1 MPRIPLIRATIL
13 AVAAFLPAS
22 AQSARPVLPPD
33 SVLVRALTFRS
44 IGPAVMSGRI
54 ADVAVTDAAHSRSK
68 LGNVIYAA
76 AATGGVWKSTNAGVT
91 FAPIF
96 DSVRTGSVGA
106 VAVAPSNPDI
116 VWVGTGE
123 SNNMRSSSWGTGVY
137 KSTDGGKTWSGAM
150 LPTSQ
155 HIGRIVIDP
164 RDPNVVYVA
173 ALGPLWASGGERG
186 LYKTSDGG
194 KTWTNTKE
202 ISKYTGFGEI
212 AMDPSN
218 PDVLYAAAEERER
231 REYGFLPAGPEA
243 GIFKTTDGAKT
254 WTKLAQGLPTGD
266 IGRIGMSV
274 CRSRPS
280 IVYAMIHAKAPG
292 NGLYRTDDA
301 GASWHQVNDQ
311 NGTAWYYSQVICDP
325 TDPDHVVTLS
335 ANSRESH
342 DGGKTFVPFAAG
354 ANGGPHSDHHAL
366 WINDDNP
373 QQMVLGTDGGLYL
386 SWDAGHSWNHVE
398 NIVAGQFYAIALD
411 DAQPFYN
418 VYGGLQDNQTW
429 GGPSRTRNAFG
440 PSNAEWFRMHGGDG
454 FYAVPDPLDHDLVY
468 AEMQQGGVVRYD
480 AKTGQGKNIKP
491 VPKQGER
498 HRYNWSTPILPS
510 RHDAKT
516 VYFAANYLFKSVDR
530 GDSWQTISPDLTRA
544 IDRNKLPIRGAV
556 PDSGTLGRNEG
567 TAEFSNISTIDESPF
582 RGTLL
587 VVGTDDGL
595 IQVTRDGGK
604 TWAKTASFPGVPDTT
619 YVSRVVWSRA
629 NEGTIYA
636 TLDGHRSNDFKP
648 YVLKSTDYGA
658 TWTSIAGNLPDGGP
672 VQVIREHPRQPNLL
686 FVGTEFGVYFTAD
699 GGKHWT
705 QLRSGLPGVPVHDI
719 QIQARANDLVLGTHG
734 RGIYILD
741 DLTPLETLAKAKA
754 AQIAYLFPVPD
765 ALLFQPNTSRNSGMG
780 SAGFTGQNPEP
791 GPHLSYLLNDV
802 APDAKVALS
811 VVDASGTTIRE
822 LPANK
827 LPGLYRLTWEM
838 RVGPPLTGPV
848 DTLALQGG
856 GRGGRGGGRG
866 GGGAGGGRGAAD
878 STARGAGGG
887 GGGGGGGAL
896 GGPPGAGP
904 GGGRVGAD
912 NTFPA
917 LPGKYVARLVVTPSS
932 GTPTVLDQSF
942 ALIKDPMVT
951 MSDVE
956 LKQLYAFRLDVVK
969 VQRTL
974 REKQAQLDTAQRLFA
989 AAKRGADSAGT
1000 KITPELKTQLAAVEK
1015 ELADITREMGAPAAG
1030 RGGGRG
1036 GPPGGGA
1043 GGGAIAAGGGGGRG
1057 GRGGGRAGA
1066 PVSQAGAAAPPAS
1079 GAGGATPPEDEQNP
1093 TAPTTPQNIQAR
1105 LGTTTEML
1113 GISFNPNPEQKK
1125 TLQALPGELQKQGER
1140 VAKVA
1145 TGQLPALIKALKDA
1159 GVEIKT
1165 P

>member
-1 MPRIPLIRATIL
+1 MPRISLIGVALSL
-13 AVAAFLPAS
+13 AALAAAG
-22 AQSARPVLPPD
+22 AQSPAPTLPPD
-33 SVLVRALTFRS
+33 SILVRSLTFRS

-54 ADVAVTDAAHSRSK
+54 ADVAVTDARGSRSK

-91 FAPIF
+91 FTPIF

-123 SNNMRSSSWGTGVY
+123 SNNMRSSSWGNGVY

-150 LPTSQ
+150 LPKSQ
-155 HIGRIVIDP
+155 HIGRIIIDP
-164 RDPNVVYVA
+164 RDPSVVYVA
-173 ALGPLWASGGERG
+173 ALGPLWAPGGERG
-186 LYKTSDGG
+186 LYKTTDGG

-218 PDVLYAAAEERER
+218 PEVLYAAAEQRER

-254 WTKLAQGLPTGD
+254 WTKLAQGLPSGD
-266 IGRIGMSV
+266 IGRIGLSV

-280 IVYAMIHAKAPG
+280 IIYAMIHAKAPA

-354 ANGGPHSDHHAL
+354 NNGGPHTDHHAL

-386 SWDAGHSWNHVE
+386 SWDAGRTWNHVE
-398 NIVAGQFYAIALD
+398 SIVAGQFYAIALD

-429 GGPSRTRNAFG
+429 GGPSRTRNSFG
-440 PSNAEWFRMHGGDG
+440 PSNAEWFRMAGGDG
-454 FYAVPDPLDHDLVY
+454 FYAVPDPLDHTLVY
-468 AEMQQGGVVRYD
+468 AESQQGGVVRYD
-480 AKTGQGKNIKP
+480 EKIGQTKNIKP
-491 VPKQGER
+491 VPKAGER
-498 HRYNWSTPILPS
+498 LRYNWSAPILPS

-516 VYFAANYLFKSVDR
+516 VYLAANYLFRSTDR
-530 GDSWQTISPDLTRA
+530 GDTWQAISPDLTRA
-544 IDRNKLPIRGAV
+544 IDRNKLPMRGAM

-567 TAEFSNISTIDESPF
+567 TAEFGNISTIDESPF
-582 RGTLL
+582 RGGLL

-604 TWAKTASFPGVPDTT
+604 TWTKTATFAGVPDTT
-619 YVSRVVWSRA
+619 FVSRVVWSRA

-636 TLDGHRSNDFKP
+636 TFDGHRSNDFKP
-648 YVLKSTDYGA
+648 YVLKSADYGA
-658 TWTSIAGNLPDGGP
+658 TWTSITGNLPDGGAT
-672 VQVIREHPRQPNLL
+672 QVIREHPRQPNLL
-686 FVGTEFGVYFTAD
+686 FVGTEFGVYATVD
-699 GGKHWT
+699 GGHEWT
-705 QLRSGLPGVPVHDI
+705 QLKAGLPGVPVDDI

-741 DLTPLETLAKAKA
+741 DLTPLENLAKAKA
-754 AQIAYLFPVPD
+754 AQVAYLFPVQD
-765 ALLFQPNTSRNSGMG
+765 ALLFQPNASHNSGMG
-780 SAGFTGQNPEP
+780 SAGFTGQNPDP
-791 GPHLSYLLNDV
+791 GPHISYLLKDV

-811 VVDASGTTIRE
+811 VVDASGATIRA
-822 LPANK
+822 LPVNK
-827 LPGLYRLTWEM
+827 QVGLHRLSWDM

-848 DTLALQGG
+848 DTLALQPG

-866 GGGAGGGRGAAD
+866 GAGAGGAGGAGRGAAD
-878 STARGAGGG
+878 STGRGGAG
-887 GGGGGGGAL
+887 AQ
-896 GGPPGAGP
+896 GGPPG
-904 GGGRVGAD
+904 GGRGGAD
-912 NTFPA
+912 NNTFPA
-917 LPGKYVARLVVTPSS
+917 MPGKYIARLTVTPSS
-932 GTPTVLDQSF
+932 GAPTVVEQSF
-942 ALIKDPMVT
+942 ALTKDPLVT
-951 MSDVE
+951 MTDAE

-974 REKQAQLDTAQRLFA
+974 RDKQAQLDTAQRLFA
-989 AAKRGADSAGT
+989 AAKRAADSAGT
-1000 KITPELKTQLAAVEK
+1000 KVTPELKTQLAAVEK
-1015 ELADITREMGAPAAG
+1015 ELADITREMGAANAG
-1030 RGGGRG
+1030 RGGGGGRG
-1036 GPPGGGA
+1036 APPVGGA
-1043 GGGAIAAGGGGGRG
+1043 GVAGGGRG
-1057 GRGGGRAGA
+1057 GRGGRAGA
-1066 PVSQAGAAAPPAS
+1066 PVAQSGVPAAQPAAP
-1079 GAGGATPPEDEQNP
+1079 AGGSTPPVEDEQTP
-1093 TAPTTPQNIQAR
+1093 AAQTTPQTIQAR

-1125 TLQALPGELQKQGER
+1125 TLQALPAELQKQGDR
-1140 VAKVA
+1140 VEKVSS
-1145 TGQLPALIKALKDA
+1145 GQLPALIKALKDA
-1159 GVEIKT
+1159 GVEVKT